1 MREAVTWRGVEG
13 KRYGEGSRAK
23 LRRARVA
30 GRDRW
35 VLPYGAEF
43 LGAMAGKKR
52 VERRSDEK
60 VCVLFVRVREDI
72 DSELEAWVTELRA
85 SGEVWKYV
93 GKADLVRDILQAAL
107 RARREGV

>member
-1 MREAVTWRGVEG
+1 MVRRGKGG
-13 KRYGEGSRAK
+13 KRFGEGNG
-23 LRRARVA
+23 LRRVVFD
-30 GRDRW
+30 GRERW
-35 VLPYGAEF
+35 YRRDGREF
-43 LGAMAGKKR
+43 VGAMAGKKR

-60 VCVLFVRVREDI
+60 VCVLFVRVREDV
-72 DSELEAWVTELRA
+72 DAELEAWVAELRA